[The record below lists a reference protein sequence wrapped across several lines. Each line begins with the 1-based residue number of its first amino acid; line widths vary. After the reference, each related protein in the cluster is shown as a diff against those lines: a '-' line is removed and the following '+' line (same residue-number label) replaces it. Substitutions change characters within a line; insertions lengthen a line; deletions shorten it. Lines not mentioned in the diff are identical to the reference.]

1 MSLFFVKRKAAEY
14 CEHPPNDKY
23 TIVLLDGIIEQ
34 LKKRNEVLLVFADS
48 DTEEKRKPREANTC
62 VSTRGSL
69 PRFRMIA
76 LKRDSMCI
84 YEVIAKSSREGRD
97 ATRTG
102 DRGVNHSSQ

>member
-14 CEHPPNDKY
+14 CEHPLNAKY
-23 TIVLLDGIIEQ
+23 TIAILDGIIEQ
-34 LKKRNEVLLVFADS
+34 LKKRNQVLLVFARRV
-48 DTEEKRKPREANTC
+48 TEEKQKPREANTC

-84 YEVIAKSSREGRD
+84 YVVIAKSSREGRD
-97 ATRTG
+97 ATRRAIE
-102 DRGVNHSSQ
+102 DVNHFSR